1 MRRWDLGGSVGI
13 AFAAGSLCTI
23 IVAVTGFPAVPLTV
37 LGTFDAGAA
46 IYAWNRFL
54 RRNAS

>member
-1 MRRWDLGGSVGI
+1 MKRFGLGGSMGI
-13 AFAAGSLCTI
+13 AFAAGSMCTI
-23 IVAVTGFPAVPLTV
+23 IVSVTGFPAVPLAI

-54 RRNAS
+54 RRQAA